1 MENNSNFWWLN
12 TPYSSSIEEIVDLPY
27 YTMYEIINRLY
38 PNEKKLEMYSKQ
50 ERKDWSAFG
59 NEGNSV

>member
-27 YTMYEIINRLY
+27 YAMYEIINRLY
-38 PNEKKLEMYSKQ
+38 PNEKKLEMYSQQ
-50 ERKDWSAFG
+50 ERKDWGAFG